1 MHKIYYYTTADYC
14 QQCTIRYEHARYAFD
29 LQQTQTFIKRYTQVG
44 TKNNSVNYKVL
55 KLQ

>member
-29 LQQTQTFIKRYTQVG
+29 WQQTQTGLG
-44 TKNNSVNYKVL
+44 TEIGKII
-55 KLQ
+55 